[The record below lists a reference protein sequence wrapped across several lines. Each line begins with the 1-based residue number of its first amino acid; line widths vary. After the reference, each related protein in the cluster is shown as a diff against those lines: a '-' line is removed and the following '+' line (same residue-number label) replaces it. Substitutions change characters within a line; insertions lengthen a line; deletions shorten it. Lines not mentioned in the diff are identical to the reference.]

1 MTEQSYARFNAMRWR
16 ICAILVLSYMLVFF
30 HRMAPAAVASD
41 LMQAFQTTGA
51 ALGSLAAM
59 YYYLYTAMQIPSGIL
74 ADSLGPRISVTL
86 GSLVAGL
93 ARSCLASPVNSAPPR
108 SAASWSD

>member
-16 ICAILVLSYMLVFF
+16 IYAILVLSYMLVFF

-59 YYYLYTAMQIPSGIL
+59 CYCICTAMQIPSGIL
-74 ADSLGPRISVTL
+74 ADTRGPGISVTL

-93 ARSCLASPVNSAPPR
+93 GSIMAAAPLAWAR
-108 SAASWSD
+108 AASSIPMPR